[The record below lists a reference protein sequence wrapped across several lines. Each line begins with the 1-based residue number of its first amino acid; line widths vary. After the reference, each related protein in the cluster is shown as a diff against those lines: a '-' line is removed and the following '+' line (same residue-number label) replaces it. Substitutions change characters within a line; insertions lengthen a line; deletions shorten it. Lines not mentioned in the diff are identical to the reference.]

1 MQNRNWLPAALLTLL
16 LSFVLF
22 TGCQDTYTTSAKV
35 YMQQN
40 NYDKAI
46 EQCLLAV
53 DQIPNNAE
61 AYFVLGQAYG
71 QKSMYREMNE
81 AFNKSLAISP
91 VHEADVKYNK
101 DKFYADLFN
110 AGVAS
115 IKDDKLDDAA
125 RKFEIATEILPK
137 KLDGYK
143 NLAFTYTKMGKDSM
157 AIETYQKA
165 IVVDST
171 DMELRTFMG
180 ILYYKAKKFEPCIST
195 MSVVMVKANP
205 KSKQYADALYY
216 TAYSLDLLGKA
227 DEALGVYLKA
237 LEQSPNDVDL
247 LFNLGRLHYMKSSY
261 EKAMEYFNR
270 VLQSNPD
277 DFEGNMNVGNCYL
290 QLKKYQDA
298 LTYLEKAVQ
307 IKPDNSQA
315 WNNLAVAY
323 INLGM
328 KDKGKEA
335 FDKAEALRKEDK

>member
-1 MQNRNWLPAALLTLL
+1 MRKQKWLPLALL
-16 LSFVLF
+16 SSICVFALF
-22 TGCQDTYTTSAKV
+22 TSCEDQYTAGAKV

-46 EQCLLAV
+46 EQCLLAI
-53 DQIPNNAE
+53 DQVPNNVE
-61 AYFVLGQAYG
+61 ANYVLGQAYG
-71 QKSMYREMNE
+71 QKGMYSEMNA
-81 AFNKSLAISP
+81 AFNRSLAISP
-91 VHEADVKYNK
+91 IHEADIKYNRE
-101 DKFYADLFN
+101 KFYAELFN
-110 AGVAS
+110 SGVAK
-115 IKDDKLDDAA
+115 IKEDKLDEAA
-125 RKFEIATEILPK
+125 RKFEISTEILPK

-157 AIETYQKA
+157 AIETYKKA
-165 IVVDST
+165 IVIDST
-171 DMELRTFMG
+171 DQELRTFMG
-180 ILYYKAKKFEPCIST
+180 ILYYKIKKFEFCIST
-195 MSVVMVKANP
+195 MSTVMAKANP

-216 TAYSLDLLGKA
+216 TAYSYDLLGKA

-247 LFNLGRLHYMKSSY
+247 LFNLGRLYYVKNSY
-261 EKAMEYFNR
+261 DKALEYFNK
-270 VLQSNPD
+270 VLLVNPE

-290 QLKKYQDA
+290 QLKKHQES
-298 LTYLEKAVQ
+298 LPFLQKAVA

>member
-1 MQNRNWLPAALLTLL
+1 MKRQNWLPLALLPALCV
-16 LSFVLF
+16 FALF
-22 TGCQDTYTTSAKV
+22 TACEDQYTAGAKV

-61 AYFVLGQAYG
+61 AYYVLGQAYG
-71 QKSMYREMNE
+71 QKGMYREMNT

-91 VHEADVKYNK
+91 VHEADIKYNR
-101 DKFYADLFN
+101 DKFYAELFN
-110 AGVAS
+110 SGVAK
-115 IKDDKLDDAA
+115 IKEDKLDEAA

-157 AIETYQKA
+157 AIETYRKA
-165 IVVDST
+165 VVIDST

-180 ILYYKAKKFEPCIST
+180 ILYYKAKKFESCIST
-195 MSVVMVKANP
+195 MATVMTKANP
-205 KSKQYADALYY
+205 NSKQYADALYY
-216 TAYSLDLLGKA
+216 TAYSYDLLGKA
-227 DEALGVYLKA
+227 DEALGVYTKA

-247 LFNLGRLHYMKSSY
+247 LFNLGRLHYVKSDY
-261 EKAMEYFNR
+261 AKALEYFSK
-270 VLQSNPD
+270 VLLANPG

-290 QLKKYQDA
+290 QMKKYQES
-298 LTYLEKAVQ
+298 LPFLEKAVS
-307 IKPDNSQA
+307 IKADNSQA
-315 WNNLAVAY
+315 WNNLAVAC

-328 KDKGKEA
+328 KDKGKDA
-335 FDKAEALRKEDK
+335 FDKAAALRKDEK

>member
-1 MQNRNWLPAALLTLL
+1 MQKRIWLPAALLSTLL
-16 LSFVLF
+16 LFVLF

-71 QKSMYREMNE
+71 QKGIYHEMNE
-81 AFNKSLAISP
+81 AFTKSLAISP
-91 VHEADVKYNK
+91 IHEADIKYNR

-110 AGVAS
+110 SGVAN
-115 IKDDKLDDAA
+115 IKEDKLDDAA
-125 RKFEIATEILPK
+125 RKFEIAIEILPK

-157 AIETYQKA
+157 AVETYKKA
-165 IVVDST
+165 IVIDST

-180 ILYYKAKKFEPCIST
+180 ILYYKAKKFESCIST
-195 MSVVMVKANP
+195 MSTVMAKANP

-216 TAYSLDLLGKA
+216 TAYSYDLLGRA
-227 DEALGVYLKA
+227 DEALGVYEKA

-247 LFNLGRLHYMKSSY
+247 LFNLGRLHYMKSNY
-261 EKAMEYFNR
+261 EKALDYFGK

-290 QLKKYQDA
+290 QLKKYQEA
-298 LTYLEKAVQ
+298 LPSLEKAVQ

-323 INLGM
+323 INLSM

>member
-1 MQNRNWLPAALLTLL
+1 MQKRFWLPAALLTTLL
-16 LSFVLF
+16 LFALF

-61 AYFVLGQAYG
+61 AYYVLGQAYG
-71 QKSMYREMNE
+71 MKSMYREMND

-91 VHEADVKYNK
+91 IHEADIRFNR

-110 AGVAS
+110 AGVS
-115 IKDDKLDDAA
+115 DIKVDKLDEAA
-125 RKFEIATEILPK
+125 RKFEIAIEILPK

-157 AIETYQKA
+157 AVETYKKA
-165 IVVDST
+165 IVIDST

-180 ILYYKAKKFEPCIST
+180 ILYYKAKKFDPCIST
-195 MSVVMVKANP
+195 MAVVLAKANP

-227 DEALGVYLKA
+227 DEALGVYEKA

-261 EKAMEYFNR
+261 DKALEYFGK

-290 QLKKYQDA
+290 QMKKYQES
-298 LTYLEKAVQ
+298 LVYLEKAVK
-307 IKPDNSQA
+307 INPDNSQA

-323 INLGM
+323 INLSM
-328 KDKGKEA
+328 KDKGKDA
-335 FDKAEALRKEDK
+335 FDKAEALRKENK

>member
-1 MQNRNWLPAALLTLL
+1 MKNLKWLPWCL
-16 LSFVLF
+16 LSALCGFALF

-61 AYFVLGQAYG
+61 AYYVLGQAYG
-71 QKSMYREMNE
+71 QKGMYREMNA
-81 AFNKSLAISP
+81 AFNKSLGISP
-91 VHEADVKYNK
+91 IHEADIKYNK

-110 AGVAS
+110 GGVAK
-115 IKDDKLDDAA
+115 IKEDKLDEAA
-125 RKFEIATEILPK
+125 QKFEIAIEILPK

-143 NLAFTYTKMGKDSM
+143 NLAFTYTKMGRDSM
-157 AIETYQKA
+157 AIETYKKA
-165 IVVDST
+165 IVIDST

-180 ILYYKAKKFEPCIST
+180 ILYYKAKKFEPCVST
-195 MSVVMVKANP
+195 MAVVMVKANP

-216 TAYSLDLLGKA
+216 TAYSYDLLGKA

-237 LEQSPNDVDL
+237 LEQSPNDLDL

-261 EKAMEYFNR
+261 EKALEYFNK
-270 VLQSNPD
+270 VLLTNPN

-290 QLKKYQDA
+290 QLKKYQES
-298 LTYLEKAVQ
+298 LQYLEKAVE
-307 IKPDNSQA
+307 IKADNSQA

-323 INLGM
+323 INLGL
-328 KDKGKEA
+328 KDKGKDA
-335 FDKAEALRKEDK
+335 FDKAEALRKENK

>member
-1 MQNRNWLPAALLTLL
+1 MKKQMWLSLALLLAL
-16 LSFVLF
+16 CVFALF

-46 EQCLLAV
+46 EQCLLAI

-61 AYFVLGQAYG
+61 AYYVLGQAYG
-71 QKSMYREMNE
+71 QKGMYRELND

-91 VHEADVKYNK
+91 IHEADVKYNK

-110 AGVAS
+110 SGVAK
-115 IKDDKLDDAA
+115 IKEDKLDDAA
-125 RKFEIATEILPK
+125 KKFEIAIEILPK
-137 KLDGYK
+137 KMDGYK
-143 NLAFTYTKMGKDSM
+143 NLAFTYTKMGNDSM
-157 AIETYQKA
+157 AIETYKKA
-165 IVVDST
+165 IVLDST

-195 MSVVMVKANP
+195 MSVVMEKANP

-216 TAYSLDLLGKA
+216 TAYSCDLLGKA

-247 LFNLGRLHYMKSSY
+247 LFNLGRLHYMKNSY
-261 EKAMEYFNR
+261 EKALEYFNR
-270 VLQSNPD
+270 VLLTSPN

-290 QLKKYQDA
+290 QLKKYQES
-298 LTYLEKAVQ
+298 LPYLEKAVE
-307 IKPDNSQA
+307 IKADNSQA
-315 WNNLAVAY
+315 WNNLAVSY